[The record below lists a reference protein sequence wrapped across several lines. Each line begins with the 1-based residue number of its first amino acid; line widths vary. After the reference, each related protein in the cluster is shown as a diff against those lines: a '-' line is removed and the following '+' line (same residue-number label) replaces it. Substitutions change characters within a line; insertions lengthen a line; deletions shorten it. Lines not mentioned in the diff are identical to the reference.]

1 MEDREAM
8 ALALAE
14 AQAAG
19 VAGEI
24 PVGAGL
30 VRNGEILAR
39 AGNRRERDQDPTAHA
54 ELLALREGAR
64 KLGDWRLRDCTLYV
78 TLEPCPMCAGALV
91 MSQLDRCVFGAC
103 DEKRG
108 CCGSVYD
115 LPGDP
120 ALMGR
125 TRWRAGVR
133 AGECRALLDD
143 FFARLRTNGPDPK
156 DTEEGK

>member
-1 MEDREAM
+1 MEDQTYMAM
-8 ALALAE
+8 ALAE
-14 AQAAG
+14 AWAAYA
-19 VAGEI
+19 AGEI
-24 PVGAGL
+24 PVGAVL

-64 KLGDWRLRDCTLYV
+64 KLGDWRLRGCTLYV

-91 MSQLDRCVFGAC
+91 MSQLDRCVFGAY

-125 TRWRAGVR
+125 TRWRAGVM
-133 AGECRALLDD
+133 AAECRALMDE
-143 FFARLRTNGPDPK
+143 FFARLRAGADSR
-156 DTEEGK
+156 ESSEGK

>member
-1 MEDREAM
+1 MEDREYM

-14 AQAAG
+14 AQAAC

-24 PVGAGL
+24 PVGAVL
-30 VRNGEILAR
+30 VKDGEILAR
-39 AGNRRERDQDPTAHA
+39 TGNRREQDRDPTAHA

-64 KLGDWRLRDCTLYV
+64 KLGDWRLRGCTLYV

-91 MSQLDRCVFGAC
+91 MSQLDRCVYGAY

-133 AGECRALLDD
+133 AEECRALLDD
-143 FFARLRTNGPDPK
+143 FFVRLRSDAGVQ